1 MARLVLKLKDQIIRE
16 YPMTGNRITIGRKK
30 DNTIAINSLAISRN
44 HAKIDKNGTDF
55 VITDLKSTN
64 GIFVNSEKVT
74 AKKLVDGDNII
85 IGKHL
90 LTFHTPRKEVVE
102 EVEAEKPVEPVYITE
117 SDKSETLMLDMD
129 VEREQLVGYGRV
141 APVGVPVAEVTDQ
154 LGMLSVIDGPG
165 FGDIAL
171 TGKRTRIGRADGSE
185 IKISGLFIGET
196 AAVIARGP
204 IGYSITFGGGMRKL
218 RVNGR
223 VVKETATLNELDV
236 IRIGSY
242 KFQFYTEEKGE

>member
-1 MARLVLKLKDQIIRE
+1 MARLVLKLKDQVIRE
-16 YPMTGNRITIGRKK
+16 YPISGNRITIGRKQ

-44 HAKIDKNGTDF
+44 HARIDKAGNDF

-74 AKKLVDGDNII
+74 SKKLVDGDSII

-90 LTFHTPRKEVVE
+90 LTFHAPGGEDIRE
-102 EVEAEKPVEPVYITE
+102 EESRAEAEISETE
-117 SDKSETLMLDMD
+117 KGETLMLDMD
-129 VEREQLVGYGRV
+129 FERAQLAGYGGG
-141 APVGVPVAEVTDQ
+141 APVGPPAAEKDDRV
-154 LGMLSVIDGPG
+154 GMLSVLDGPG

-171 TGKRTRIGRADGSE
+171 TGKRTRIGRAGGSE

-204 IGYSITFGGGMRKL
+204 MGYTITFGGGMRKM
-218 RVNGR
+218 RINGR
-223 VVKETATLNELDV
+223 VVKETVTLKELDV
-236 IRIGSY
+236 IKIGSY
-242 KFQFYTEEKGE
+242 KFQFYTEERRG

>member
-16 YPMTGNRITIGRKK
+16 YPMTGKRITIGRKK

-44 HAKIDKNGTDF
+44 HARIDKAGTDF

-74 AKKLVDGDNII
+74 AKKLVDGDSII

-90 LTFHTPRKEVVE
+90 LTFHTPREEVIE
-102 EVEAEKPVEPVYITE
+102 EVEPAETDYISE
-117 SDKSETLMLDMD
+117 ADKSETLMLDMD
-129 VEREQLVGYGRV
+129 FEREQLAGYGRV
-141 APVGVPVAEVTDQ
+141 APAGTPVAEVKDQ
-154 LGMLSVIDGPG
+154 LGMLSIIDGPG
-165 FGDIAL
+165 FGGIAL

-196 AAVIARGP
+196 AAVIARSP
-204 IGYSITFGGGMRKL
+204 LGYSITFGGGMRNL

-242 KFQFYTEEKGE
+242 KFQFYTEEKRG

>member
-16 YPMTGNRITIGRKK
+16 YPMTGKRITIGRKK

-44 HAKIDKNGTDF
+44 HARIDKAGTDF

-90 LTFHTPRKEVVE
+90 LTFHTPREEVIE
-102 EVEAEKPVEPVYITE
+102 EVEPVATDYISE

-129 VEREQLVGYGRV
+129 VEREQLASYGRV
-141 APVGVPVAEVTDQ
+141 APAGPPVAEVTAQ

-165 FGDIAL
+165 FGDISL
-171 TGKRTRIGRADGSE
+171 TGRRTRIGRADGSE

-196 AAVIARGP
+196 AAVIARSP
-204 IGYSITFGGGMRKL
+204 RGYSITFGGGMRKL

-242 KFQFYTEEKGE
+242 KFQFYTEEKGG